1 MSFNLPLVCKQPPN
15 VHGSKK
21 AVLCGINY
29 LYSRHQ
35 LKGCINDSKCM
46 KHMLKTKFGYP
57 EASILMLTG
66 KWSHAKCL
74 TLCLSGDFKCE

>member
-1 MSFNLPLVCKQPPN
+1 
-15 VHGSKK
+15 
-21 AVLCGINY
+21 
-29 LYSRHQ
+29 
-35 LKGCINDSKCM
+35 M